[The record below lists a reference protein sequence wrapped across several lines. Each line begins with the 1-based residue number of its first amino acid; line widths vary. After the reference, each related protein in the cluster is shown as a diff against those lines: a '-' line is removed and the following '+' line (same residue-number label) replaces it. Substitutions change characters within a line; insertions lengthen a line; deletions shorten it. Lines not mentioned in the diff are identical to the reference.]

1 MEEAAAAGVSM
12 TAQGPAFV
20 APAAEPRRLAINY
33 LFLSGGELTAK
44 LLTFASFTYLARVLG
59 LVNYGSVEF
68 TMAAMVFFTLPADMG
83 LASYGAREVARNP
96 QCAPRLL
103 HEIAGLRLMLAL
115 GSMLALGIFVLVI
128 PKSSE
133 LKILLALYGVS
144 LLAGPFLLQ
153 WFFQGHDQMHWVG
166 IASIVRQAGFA
177 VLVFLICQR
186 GSPLFYI
193 GVIECASVAGVA
205 GFCLY
210 ITRHKMGFAWPWP
223 DLHII
228 RLMGHIR
235 EAAPIGLNELA
246 WAFMWYFCTVLLGF
260 IYPDRSLGW
269 FGASHRA
276 VMALHTFAYLY
287 FFNLLP
293 SISRCAALPH
303 KYLLELMDWSIRLGA
318 WAGLFSATL
327 LTAMAPQL
335 LALMYG
341 PPFRPASHSFSILV
355 WILPIAM
362 LSGHHRY
369 ILIAY
374 NHQRTLLLCTAI
386 SAATAV
392 LLGFAL
398 VPFYRGPGA
407 AWALLIAFV
416 VNFVLVYISVRRL
429 VVEVPVYRQLAKPM
443 AALAVAVIP
452 YLVLA
457 RWNAR
462 VALAAGAS
470 VYVAGLVWSDG
481 RRLASFLLTIVR
493 KPAGSAGWVT
503 RVFPQNAR

>member
-1 MEEAAAAGVSM
+1 MTAGVAMATKGRASV
-12 TAQGPAFV
+12 T
-20 APAAEPRRLAINY
+20 PAAEPRRLAINY
-33 LFLSGGELTAK
+33 LFLSGGEFTAI

-59 LVNYGSVEF
+59 PLNYGSVEF
-68 TMAAMVFFTLPADMG
+68 TLAAMVFFTLPADLG
-83 LASYGAREVARNP
+83 LASYGAREVARHP
-96 QCAPRLL
+96 DRASRLL
-103 HEIAGLRLMLAL
+103 HEITGLRVALTL
-115 GSMLALGIFVLVI
+115 GSMLALGIFILVI
-128 PKSSE
+128 HKSNE

-153 WFFQGHDQMHWVG
+153 WFFQAHDQMHWVG

-177 VLVFLICQR
+177 GLVFLMCRR
-186 GSPLFYI
+186 GSPLSYI
-193 GVIECASVAGVA
+193 GFIECASVAAMTV
-205 GFCLY
+205 FCLY
-210 ITRHKMGFAWPWP
+210 VSRHRMGFAWPWP
-223 DLHII
+223 DLHVI

-260 IYPDRSLGW
+260 IFPDRSLGW

-276 VMALHTFAYLY
+276 VMALHTFVYLY

-303 KYLLELMDWSIRLGA
+303 KYLLELMDRSIRLGA
-318 WAGLFSATL
+318 WASLFLAAL
-327 LTAMAPQL
+327 LTALAPQL
-335 LALMYG
+335 LTLMYG

-355 WILPIAM
+355 WMLPVAM

-374 NHQRTLLLCTAI
+374 NHQKTLLRCTAY
-386 SAATAV
+386 SAAVAV

-407 AWALLIAFV
+407 AWALLIALLL
-416 VNFVLVYISVRRL
+416 NLALVYISVRRL
-429 VVEVPVYRQLAKPM
+429 VVEVPVHRQLAAPLT
-443 AALAVAVIP
+443 ALAVSVIL

-457 RWNAR
+457 RWNVG
-462 VALAAGAS
+462 VALAASAA
-470 VYVAGLVWSDG
+470 VYMAGLVRSDG

-493 KPAGSAGWVT
+493 KPSGSRGCVT
-503 RVFPQNAR
+503 

>member
-1 MEEAAAAGVSM
+1 MEEAAATAGVAM
-12 TAQGPAFV
+12 AGEGPACV
-20 APAAEPRRLAINY
+20 TPAAEPRRLAINY
-33 LFLSGGELTAK
+33 LFLSGGEFTAK

-59 LVNYGSVEF
+59 PLNYGSVEF
-68 TMAAMVFFTLPADMG
+68 TLAAMVFFTLPADLG
-83 LASYGAREVARNP
+83 LASYGAREVARHP
-96 QCAPRLL
+96 DRASRLL
-103 HEIAGLRLMLAL
+103 HEITGLRVALTL
-115 GSMLALGIFVLVI
+115 GSMLALGIFILVI
-128 PKSSE
+128 HKSNE

-153 WFFQGHDQMHWVG
+153 WFFQAHDQMHWVG

-177 VLVFLICQR
+177 GLVFLMCRR
-186 GSPLFYI
+186 GSPLSYI
-193 GVIECASVAGVA
+193 GFIECASVAAMTV
-205 GFCLY
+205 FCLY
-210 ITRHKMGFAWPWP
+210 VSRHRMGFAWPWP
-223 DLHII
+223 DLHVI

-260 IYPDRSLGW
+260 IFPDRSLGW

-276 VMALHTFAYLY
+276 VMALHTFVYLY

-303 KYLLELMDWSIRLGA
+303 KYLLELMDRSIRLGA
-318 WAGLFSATL
+318 WASLFLAAL
-327 LTAMAPQL
+327 LTALAPQL
-335 LALMYG
+335 LTLMYG

-355 WILPIAM
+355 WMLPVAM

-374 NHQRTLLLCTAI
+374 NHQKTLLRCTAY
-386 SAATAV
+386 SAAVAV

-407 AWALLIAFV
+407 AWALLIALLL
-416 VNFVLVYISVRRL
+416 NLALVYISVRRL
-429 VVEVPVYRQLAKPM
+429 VVEVPVHRQLAAPLT
-443 AALAVAVIP
+443 ALAVSVIL

-457 RWNAR
+457 RWNVG
-462 VALAAGAS
+462 VALAASAA
-470 VYVAGLVWSDG
+470 VYMTGLVRSDG

-493 KPAGSAGWVT
+493 KPSGSRGCVT
-503 RVFPQNAR
+503 

>member
-1 MEEAAAAGVSM
+1 MEEAAATAGVAM
-12 TAQGPAFV
+12 AGEGPACV
-20 APAAEPRRLAINY
+20 TPAAEPRRLAINY
-33 LFLSGGELTAK
+33 LFLSGGEFTAK

-59 LVNYGSVEF
+59 PLNYGSVEF
-68 TMAAMVFFTLPADMG
+68 TLAAMVFFTLPADLG
-83 LASYGAREVARNP
+83 LASYGAREVARHP
-96 QCAPRLL
+96 DRASRLL
-103 HEIAGLRLMLAL
+103 HEITGLRVALTL
-115 GSMLALGIFVLVI
+115 GSMLALGIFILVI
-128 PKSSE
+128 HKSNE

-153 WFFQGHDQMHWVG
+153 WFFQAHDQMHWVG

-177 VLVFLICQR
+177 GLVFLTCRR
-186 GSPLFYI
+186 GSPLSYI
-193 GVIECASVAGVA
+193 GFIECASVAAMTV
-205 GFCLY
+205 FCLY
-210 ITRHKMGFAWPWP
+210 VSRHRMGFAWPWP
-223 DLHII
+223 DLHVI

-260 IYPDRSLGW
+260 IFPDRSLGW

-276 VMALHTFAYLY
+276 VMALHTFVYLY

-303 KYLLELMDWSIRLGA
+303 KYLLELMDRSIRLGA
-318 WAGLFSATL
+318 WASLFLAAL
-327 LTAMAPQL
+327 LTALAPQL
-335 LALMYG
+335 LTLMYG

-355 WILPIAM
+355 WMLPVAM

-374 NHQRTLLLCTAI
+374 NHQKTLLRCTAY
-386 SAATAV
+386 SAAVAV

-407 AWALLIAFV
+407 AWALLIALLL
-416 VNFVLVYISVRRL
+416 NLALVYISVRRL
-429 VVEVPVYRQLAKPM
+429 VVEVPVHRQLAAPLT
-443 AALAVAVIP
+443 ALAVSVIL

-457 RWNAR
+457 RWNVG
-462 VALAAGAS
+462 VALAASAA
-470 VYVAGLVWSDG
+470 VYMTGLVRSDG

-493 KPAGSAGWVT
+493 KPSGSRGCVT
-503 RVFPQNAR
+503 

>member
-1 MEEAAAAGVSM
+1 MEEDAATAGVAM
-12 TAQGPAFV
+12 AGEGPACV
-20 APAAEPRRLAINY
+20 TPAAEPRRLAINY
-33 LFLSGGELTAK
+33 LFLSGGEFTAK

-59 LVNYGSVEF
+59 PLNYGSVEF
-68 TMAAMVFFTLPADMG
+68 TLAAMVFFTLPADLG
-83 LASYGAREVARNP
+83 LASYGAREVARHP
-96 QCAPRLL
+96 DRASRLL
-103 HEIAGLRLMLAL
+103 HEITGLRVALTL
-115 GSMLALGIFVLVI
+115 GSMLALGIFILVI
-128 PKSSE
+128 HKSNE

-153 WFFQGHDQMHWVG
+153 WFFQAHDQMHWVG

-177 VLVFLICQR
+177 GLVFLMCRR
-186 GSPLFYI
+186 GSPLSYI
-193 GVIECASVAGVA
+193 GFIECASVAAMTV
-205 GFCLY
+205 FCLY
-210 ITRHKMGFAWPWP
+210 VSRHRMGFAWPWP
-223 DLHII
+223 DLHVI

-260 IYPDRSLGW
+260 IFPDRSLGW

-276 VMALHTFAYLY
+276 VMALHTFVYLY

-303 KYLLELMDWSIRLGA
+303 KYLLELMDRSIRLGA
-318 WAGLFSATL
+318 WASLFLAAL
-327 LTAMAPQL
+327 LTALAPQL
-335 LALMYG
+335 LTLMYG

-355 WILPIAM
+355 WMLPVAM

-374 NHQRTLLLCTAI
+374 NHQKTLLRCTAY
-386 SAATAV
+386 SAAVAV

-407 AWALLIAFV
+407 AWALLIALLL
-416 VNFVLVYISVRRL
+416 NLALVYISVRRL
-429 VVEVPVYRQLAKPM
+429 VVEVPVHRQLAAPLT
-443 AALAVAVIP
+443 ALAVSVIL

-457 RWNAR
+457 RWNVG
-462 VALAAGAS
+462 VALAASAA
-470 VYVAGLVWSDG
+470 VYMTGLVRSDG

-493 KPAGSAGWVT
+493 KPSGSRGCVT
-503 RVFPQNAR
+503 